1 MAGRKNYD
9 GTLLDVAGQ
18 GAPSMAIG
26 LKYLRSGS
34 AERVQSS
41 LTFVVSMTAGT
52 GTWVLEGRN
61 GPNDVGVQLDTG
73 SAGKTAKIVRMG
85 RCGSA
90 GRLLRD

>member
-18 GAPSMAIG
+18 GAPVDG
-26 LKYLRSGS
+26 DWFEVLRSGS

-61 GPNDVGVQLDTG
+61 GAERFPIQLDTG
-73 SAGKTAKIVRMG
+73 SAGKTATIVRMG